1 MCPNQETHP
10 FNLSNP
16 GPWPGARDGTRWAPT
31 ASYFSGRLR
40 RDHRAASTDGGHHIR
55 FLGPRTYGRL
65 TSAAVVCLLQV
76 GGHEAMPWIRQ
87 HWAAHTRQRCKLGAR
102 TQQSGAGH
110 VLFVILVL
118 APHALCFLRHSI
130 SIGYECRGVT
140 GNVAT
145 TVAPRPKAE
154 ASKAR
159 EGENGRG
166 PMRCATTVTRR
177 RCFVHDRF
185 T

>member
-1 MCPNQETHP
+1 MSQPGDTPLQPFEPWAVAGGSRWHP
-10 FNLSNP
+10 LGTYRILFFREAPPRSP
-16 GPWPGARDGTRWAPT
+16 CRKHRWWSPHKISGPSDLRT
-31 ASYFSGRLR
+31 AHECRSRLPPPSR
-40 RDHRAASTDGGHHIR
+40 
-55 FLGPRTYGRL
+55 
-65 TSAAVVCLLQV
+65 
-76 GGHEAMPWIRQ
+76 GHEAMPWIRQ

-130 SIGYECRGVT
+130 SIGCERRGVT

-145 TVAPRPKAE
+145 TVALRPKAE
-154 ASKAR
+154 ASNAR

-166 PMRCATTVTRR
+166 PMRCATTVTRL